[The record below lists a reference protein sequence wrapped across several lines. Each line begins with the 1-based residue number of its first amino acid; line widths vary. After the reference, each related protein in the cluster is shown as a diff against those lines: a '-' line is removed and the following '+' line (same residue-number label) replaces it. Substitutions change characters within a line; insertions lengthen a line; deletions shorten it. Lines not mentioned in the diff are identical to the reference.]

1 MAKLEST
8 DGSAYTDRL
17 VRLEAPWWKRVLD
30 VQAPYR
36 WNVRRL
42 FGDREVLDIGC
53 GIGRNLGHLA
63 PRGVGVD
70 HNEHSVGL
78 CRERG
83 LTAFTSDEFAGTEYA
98 QPGRFGGLLAAHLIE
113 HLPRAEAVRILAGYL
128 DYLAPGGLAVFIC
141 PQERGYTTDSTH
153 VEFTDFDGLADV
165 AGQLGLTV
173 TRRLSFPLPRA
184 AGKVFPYNEFVLVA
198 RKPSAGLSTPSG
210 ETV

>member
-1 MAKLEST
+1 MSDTDRTPEST

-17 VRLEAPWWKRVLD
+17 VRLEGPWWKRVLD

-42 FGDREVLDIGC
+42 FGDREVLDVGC
-53 GIGRNLGHLA
+53 GIGRNLAHVA

-70 HNEHSVGL
+70 HNAHSVGV

-83 LTAFTSDEFAGTEYA
+83 LTAFTSAEFPGTEYA
-98 QPGRFGGLLAAHLIE
+98 TPGRFGGLLAAHLIE
-113 HLPRAEAVRILAGYL
+113 HLPRADAVDVLAGYV

-141 PQERGYTTDSTH
+141 PQERGYATDASH
-153 VEFTDFDGLADV
+153 VEFTDLDGLADV

-173 TRRLSFPLPRA
+173 ARRLSFPLPRA
-184 AGKVFPYNEFVLVA
+184 AGKLFAYNEFVLVA
-198 RKPSAGLSTPSG
+198 RK
-210 ETV
+210 